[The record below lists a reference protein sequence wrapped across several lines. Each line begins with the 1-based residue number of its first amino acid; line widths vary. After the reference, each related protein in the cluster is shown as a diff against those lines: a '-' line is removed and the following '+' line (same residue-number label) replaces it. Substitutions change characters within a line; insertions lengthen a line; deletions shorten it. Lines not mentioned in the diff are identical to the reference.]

1 MFSLSGRLGSVQ
13 YVPKKATREETD
25 MAIWQWALLLLFV
38 VWALQSLG
46 VWLQMRHYSD
56 VFKGVTGEFKD
67 GFVGAGNFRGRL
79 AKGTIA
85 LIVVTP
91 DLIVRRM
98 MVMSGRSVLTKFKR
112 HEEFEGIPLDRL
124 RSNPAIMGEGEPGV
138 AEAVKR
144 AIEQIDRARSEPG
157 KKPGLSG
164 LNVARA

>member
-1 MFSLSGRLGSVQ
+1 M
-13 YVPKKATREETD
+13 
-25 MAIWQWALLLLFV
+25 ALLLELLSGS
-38 VWALQSLG
+38 APPEAEILL
-46 VWLQMRHYSD
+46 
-56 VFKGVTGEFKD
+56 
-67 GFVGAGNFRGRL
+67 
-79 AKGTIA
+79 
-85 LIVVTP
+85 TP

-157 KKPGLSG
+157 KKPGLAG

>member
-1 MFSLSGRLGSVQ
+1 
-13 YVPKKATREETD
+13 
-25 MAIWQWALLLLFV
+25 MAIWQWGLLLLAV

-56 VFKGVTGEFKD
+56 IFRGITDKYKD
-67 GFVGAGNFRGRL
+67 GFVGAGNAKGRL
-79 AKGTIA
+79 RKGTIV

-91 DLIVRRM
+91 DLVVRRLL
-98 MVMSGRSVLTKFKR
+98 VMSGRSVFTKFKR
-112 HEEFEGIPLDRL
+112 HEQFEGQSLDRI
-124 RSNPAIMGEGEPGV
+124 RSSPAIMGEGEPGV

-164 LNVARA
+164 LSEARA